1 MEKIHLIILAEIIII
16 VIAEIIIYK
25 IIKWQYSY
33 RCEKR
38 LDEYSITVKEKYDFP
53 WFEKQ
58 KNKLVKIIKKL
69 SKILMYSSVLKKY
82 SETYN
87 KYIEYDEK
95 QRVKPMDYVSVKFL
109 VGLTLTILYLISS
122 LIQYKPDAMFSLF
135 VFVLGFFIPDI
146 YLIIV
151 KKKRHK
157 ELEDNLLESVIIM
170 NNAFKSGKNILEAIE
185 IVKNELNGPLKDEYK
200 KIYIDL
206 TYGLEIDVVFDRFYD
221 RVKLDDI
228 KYISSSL
235 TLLNQTGG
243 NIVKVFSSIEN
254 NFYDKKVLNEELEA
268 LTSSSKLMFRM
279 LLFIPLI
286 IILLLF
292 TLNPEYFNPLFS
304 NKLGI
309 IIIILFLILYIGYAF
324 VISRVTKVKLW
335 KREL

>member
-38 LDEYSITVKEKYDFP
+38 LDEYSITIKEKYDFP

-58 KNKLVKIIKKL
+58 KNKLVKVIKRISKL
-69 SKILMYSSVLKKY
+69 LLFSSVLKKY
-82 SETYN
+82 SESYN
-87 KYIEYDEK
+87 KYIDYDEK
-95 QRVKPMDYVSVKFL
+95 NRVKPMDYVSVKFL

-122 LIQYKPDAMFSLF
+122 LIQYKPDTMFSLF
-135 VFVLGFFIPDI
+135 VFILGFFIPDI

-151 KKKRHK
+151 KRKRHK

-243 NIVKVFSSIEN
+243 NIVKVFNSIEN

-268 LTSSSKLMFRM
+268 LTSSSKLMYKM
-279 LLFIPLI
+279 LMFIPI
-286 IILLLF
+286 IIVIVLF
-292 TLNPEYFNPLFS
+292 SLNPLYFLPLFNS
-304 NKLGI
+304 AVGI
-309 IIIILFLILYIGYAF
+309 IIIIFALILYISYA
-324 VISRVTKVKLW
+324 IIINRITKVKL
-335 KREL
+335 

>member
-16 VIAEIIIYK
+16 VIAEIIIYN

-33 RCEKR
+33 RYEKR
-38 LDEYSITVKEKYDFP
+38 LEEYSITLKDKYDFP

-58 KNKLVKIIKKL
+58 KNKLVKIIKKF
-69 SKILMYSSVLKKY
+69 SKILSYSSVLKSY

-87 KYIEYDEK
+87 KYIDYDEK

-109 VGLTLTILYLISS
+109 VGFGLTLLYLISS
-122 LIQYKPDAMFSLF
+122 FIQYKPDFMFGLF
-135 VFVLGFFIPDI
+135 VFILGFFIPDI

-185 IVKNELNGPLKDEYK
+185 IVKNELNGPLKDEYR

-206 TYGLEIDVVFDRFYD
+206 TYGLDIDVVFDRFYD

-279 LLFIPLI
+279 LMLIPLI
-286 IILLLF
+286 IIVLLF

-304 NKLGI
+304 SKLGI
-309 IIIILFLILYIGYAF
+309 VIIGIALILYIGYAF
-324 VISRVTKVKLW
+324 VISRVTKVKL
-335 KREL
+335 